1 MTMFDHDKCAS
12 WLCPD
17 RRWREQ
23 IVRCRKP
30 AKLVT
35 AERLQR
41 PAIGAREIVADDD
54 RLVQRLGH
62 GLDPADEIDGGA
74 DHGEIKP
81 VGGPDI
87 AVDRRANVTRYDDL
101 ERRLAHE

>member
-1 MTMFDHDKCAS
+1 MQTDRGVLRAPEAHDGRA
-12 WLCPD
+12 D
-17 RRWREQ
+17 AT
-23 IVRCRKP
+23 VGH
-30 AKLVT
+30 
-35 AERLQR
+35 R
-41 PAIGAREIVADDD
+41 PAAKSALMTIGK
-54 RLVQRLGH
+54 RLGRSF
-62 GLDPADEIDGGA
+62 DPADQIDGGA